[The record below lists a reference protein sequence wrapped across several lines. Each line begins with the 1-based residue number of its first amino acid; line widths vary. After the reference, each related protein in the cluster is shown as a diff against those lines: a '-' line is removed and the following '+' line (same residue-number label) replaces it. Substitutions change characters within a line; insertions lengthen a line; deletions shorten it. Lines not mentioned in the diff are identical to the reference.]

1 MLRHYIEKVTGRKSL
16 SFDEMAEAMGIIMD
30 GQATEI
36 QSAGFLIGL
45 KAKVESVEEITAAAF
60 VMREKALRVETDA
73 PILMDTCGTGGDG
86 KGTFNISTA
95 VAFIVASAGIPV
107 AKHGNRSVSSRC
119 GSADVLEALD
129 IPIFSSSEQVKASIE
144 SVGFGFC
151 FAPHFHQATKN
162 VARPRKELG
171 VRTIFNIL
179 GPLTNPA
186 GANYQLLGVYDPNL
200 VLPIAEALKNL
211 GTKGAIVVHGSGGVD
226 EFSLCGPNKA
236 AILRD
241 GKVKELIVA
250 PEDAGLARAS
260 LEDVAGYSPEDNAR
274 ILAAVLSG
282 ERGPKRDVVVFNAAA
297 AFVATDM
304 AKTFKE
310 GAHLAEDL
318 IDSGKAMDKLLQLK
332 AFAHSLVEVAQ
343 C

>member
-1 MLRHYIEKVTGRKSL
+1 MLRHYIEKVTSKKNL
-16 SFDEMAEAMGIIMD
+16 SFDEMAEAMEIIMD

-36 QSAGFLIGL
+36 QSAGLLIGL

-73 PILMDTCGTGGDG
+73 PVLMDTCGTGGDG

-129 IPIFSSSEQVKASIE
+129 IPIFPSPEQVKASIE

-226 EFSLCGPNKA
+226 EFSLCGPNQA
-236 AILRD
+236 AILKD
-241 GKVKELIVA
+241 GRIKKLVVA

-260 LEDVAGYSPEDNAR
+260 LEDVAGYSPQDNAR

-282 ERGPKRDVVVFNAAA
+282 ERGPKRDVVIFNAAA

-318 IDSGKAMDKLLQLK
+318 INSGKAMDKLLQVK